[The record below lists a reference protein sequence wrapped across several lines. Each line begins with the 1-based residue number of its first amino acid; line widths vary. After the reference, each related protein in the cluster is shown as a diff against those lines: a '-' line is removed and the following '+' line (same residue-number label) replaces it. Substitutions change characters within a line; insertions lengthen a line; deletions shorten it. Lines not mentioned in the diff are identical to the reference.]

1 MSLLKGTVSLTR
13 YHIVDEYQVLS
24 DQILTARLKANSF
37 RDIEATADEESVGW
51 VGILDPFNT
60 DLETQHFKFG
70 DTIGLALRLDRRH
83 VSSNM
88 ITRYLNLAEADIK
101 KQSGNK
107 PSVKERRQLKDRI
120 RIDLIT
126 RVPITTKVT
135 EICWFTDR
143 KEIWLGAT
151 GVKERERFE
160 ELWRKTFSLG
170 LVMKIPYILAG
181 HLLPA
186 QVPASNLE
194 QAKPAAFFSGGTR

>member
-13 YHIVDEYQVLS
+13 YHIADEYQVLS
-24 DQILTARLKANSF
+24 DQTLTARLKANSF

-51 VGILDPFNT
+51 VGILDPFNA
-60 DLETQHFKFG
+60 DLETHRFKFG
-70 DTIGLALRLDRRH
+70 DTIGLALRVDRRY

-107 PSVKERRQLKDRI
+107 PSIKERRQLKDRI
-120 RIDLIT
+120 QIDLLT

-186 QVPASNLE
+186 QVPASSLE